1 MRFSPV
7 AKRAFV
13 SSLPVMMGYLAMGF
27 AAGVLLAAHSGV
39 KFPALWGALTSA
51 TSISGAL
58 QFMIVDWIRM
68 QTPLLQV
75 ALLTLC
81 LNIRYAMYGLSLI
94 GKFKN
99 ITWWKKL
106 YLIWSLTD
114 ETYALEVAEK
124 ESTHNDSIR
133 YCLTLAALNHLYW
146 IIGVTAGAVAGMALP
161 FSDKG
166 IDFAMT
172 ALFIV
177 ILTDQCREAQNRI
190 PAATGGIAA
199 LAAFLIF
206 GSRNMLIPA
215 IIIMITA
222 FVVARPKLDAK
233 REAKVNE

>member
-177 ILTDQCREAQNRI
+177 ILTDQCREAQNRV

-206 GSRNMLIPA
+206 GSQNMLIPTM
-215 IIIMITA
+215 IIMITA